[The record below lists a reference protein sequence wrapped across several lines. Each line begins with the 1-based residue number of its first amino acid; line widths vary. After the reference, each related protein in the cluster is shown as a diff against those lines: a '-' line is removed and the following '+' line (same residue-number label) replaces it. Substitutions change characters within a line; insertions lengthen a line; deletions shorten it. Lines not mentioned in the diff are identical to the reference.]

1 MSGIATQPNSTPT
14 PSPTYDRTPASVPDP
29 RLLFLRSEPVVVVA
43 MLLALAL
50 YFFVPNVPVRV
61 VGLAA
66 FFGLT
71 LYRIDLSLA
80 MVPLAAPLLYH
91 YYPLGRFQFSLA
103 EAIILCQVGAW
114 ALRDGLTLLRT
125 RKLTGIA
132 ELLRQP
138 LVWLALLFGA
148 IATIWLLVPGGEN
161 RQFAIREYRVTI
173 LEPLLFFL
181 LVVRW
186 LRTERDIWRMVAAWL
201 IASAIVGYEGVEQFL
216 FGEAWNMEGVNRVSS
231 VYPSATAFG
240 IYTGRALAL
249 GLVLCYFLP
258 REWRRWRIAVGL
270 LSGIMGL
277 GVLFSFA
284 RGAWIG
290 VFVGLAVVAL
300 VTRYRPLLISIGG
313 VMVAGIAA
321 ILLAFAGNVE
331 RLTSIFNLGTEDN
344 TGVARFR
351 IWEAARKILLDHPLL
366 GIGQDQFAYQDPSYG
381 VPHARLFTTSHP
393 HNFLL
398 DFWLRLGVPGLLWIL
413 GTLALV
419 TWQFQALWLR
429 HKGTALGALA
439 LGLLASMIDF
449 AVHGLLD
456 MAYFTMD
463 LALTFWLTIGLLV
476 LMKKLGPTST
486 AE

>member
-1 MSGIATQPNSTPT
+1 MSGVATQPTPS
-14 PSPTYDRTPASVPDP
+14 PSPTYDRTPVSVSDP
-29 RLLFLRSEPVVVVA
+29 RLALLRSEPVILVA

-50 YFFVPNVPVRV
+50 YYFVPTLPVRGI
-61 VGLAA
+61 GLAA
-66 FFGLT
+66 FFALT
-71 LYRIDLSLA
+71 LYRLDLSLA

-91 YYPLGRFQFSLA
+91 YYPLGRLQFSLA

-114 ALRDGLTLLRT
+114 AVRDGLTLLRT
-125 RKLTGIA
+125 RKLTAVGNM
-132 ELLRQP
+132 LRQP

-148 IATIWLLVPGGEN
+148 IATLWLLVPGGEN

-173 LEPLLFFL
+173 LEPLLFFM

-186 LRTERDIWRMVAAWL
+186 LRTERDVWRMVAAWL
-201 IASAIVGYEGVEQFL
+201 IASALVGYVGVEQFL

-240 IYTGRALAL
+240 IYAGRALAL
-249 GLVLCYFLP
+249 GLVLVYFLP

-270 LSGIMGL
+270 LSGIIGL

-290 VFVGLAVVAL
+290 VFAGVAVVAL
-300 VTRYRPLLISIGG
+300 VTRYRPLLISVGG
-313 VMVAGIAA
+313 VVAAGVAA

-351 IWEAARKILLDHPLL
+351 IWEAGRKILADHPLL
-366 GIGQDQFAYQDPSYG
+366 GIGQDQFAYQDPAYG
-381 VPHARLFTTSHP
+381 VPVARLFTTSHP

-398 DFWLRLGVPGLLWIL
+398 DFWLRLGVPGLLWVL
-413 GTLALV
+413 GTLAFV

-429 HKGTALGALA
+429 HKGTALGALS

-463 LALTFWLTIGLLV
+463 LALTFWLTLALLV
-476 LMKKLGPTST
+476 LMKKLGPT
-486 AE
+486 AV

>member
-1 MSGIATQPNSTPT
+1 
-14 PSPTYDRTPASVPDP
+14 
-29 RLLFLRSEPVVVVA
+29 VVLVA
-43 MLLALAL
+43 MLASLAL
-50 YFFVPNVPVRV
+50 YYFVPNLPIR
-61 VGLAA
+61 GLGLVA

-80 MVPLAAPLLYH
+80 MVPLAAPLFYH
-91 YYPLGRFQFSLA
+91 YYPLGRLQFSLA
-103 EAIILCQVGAW
+103 EVIILCQTVAW
-114 ALRDGLTLLRT
+114 VVKDGLTLLRT
-125 RKLTGIA
+125 RRLDWVAAT
-132 ELLRQP
+132 LRQP
-138 LVWLALLFGA
+138 LVLLALLFGA
-148 IATIWLLVPGGEN
+148 IATVWLLVPSGEN
-161 RQFAIREYRVTI
+161 RQFAIRDYRVTI

-186 LRTERDIWRMVAAWL
+186 LHTERDIWRMVVAWL
-201 IASAIVGYEGVEQFL
+201 IASAAVGYVGVEQFL

-240 IYTGRALAL
+240 IYAGRALAL
-249 GLVLCYFLP
+249 GLVLFYFLP
-258 REWRRWRIAVGL
+258 REWKRWRLAVGL
-270 LSGIMGL
+270 LSAIIGL

-290 VFVGLAVVAL
+290 VFVALAVVAL
-300 VTRYRPLLISIGG
+300 VTRYRPLLIS
-313 VMVAGIAA
+313 VAGVVAA
-321 ILLAFAGNVE
+321 GVVAMLLAFAGNVE

-351 IWEAARKILLDHPLL
+351 IWEAARRILLDHPIL

-381 VPHARLFTTSHP
+381 VPTSRLFTTSHP

-398 DFWLRLGVPGLLWIL
+398 DFWLRLGLPGLFWIL
-413 GTLALV
+413 GTLAFV

-429 HKGTALGALA
+429 HKGTALGALS
-439 LGLLASMIDF
+439 LGLMASLVDF

-463 LALTFWLTIGLLV
+463 LALTFWLTLGLLV
-476 LMKKLGPTST
+476 LMKKLGPVVDDGRWTIDDGRW
-486 AE
+486 